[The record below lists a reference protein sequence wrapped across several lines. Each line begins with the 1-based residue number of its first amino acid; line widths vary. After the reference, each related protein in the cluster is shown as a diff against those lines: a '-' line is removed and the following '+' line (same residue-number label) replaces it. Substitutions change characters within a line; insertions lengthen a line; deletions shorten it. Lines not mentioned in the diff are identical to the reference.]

1 MINQLKKIFPS
12 LVVGTTEMIQSS
24 SFCWYIMDNGE
35 KIGIQKDELTS
46 KDKKLLQT
54 FLTPYKIQLPLPSE
68 QERNWQRIINQT
80 ATNID
85 IITKTPY
92 RFVYFTMNDEQI
104 EPTVFKESIQAMFDY
119 PIPMLWE
126 NEREG
131 MIIEE
136 QPTIVEESL
145 PYHQMIDVIMSDL
158 YVNVHFF
165 VGPYLNNY
173 HDAKDQYN
181 RMLTYAKIALSYS
194 NKPVI
199 NYQDAMPF
207 VLLEQTDNSFR
218 HHLIQVTLKEFT
230 TKQDFLKTIHT
241 FLTCNLNISETAKK
255 LFMHRNSLQYRIDK
269 FIEKTGID
277 IRQFHQ
283 AVTVYFALLANMHK
297 E

>member
-12 LVVGTTEMIQSS
+12 LIVGTTEMNQSS
-24 SFCWYIMDNGE
+24 SFYWYIMDNGK
-35 KIGIQKDELTS
+35 KIGILKDELTS

-54 FLTPYKIQLPLPSE
+54 FLTPYKVQLPFPSE
-68 QERNWQRIINQT
+68 QERNWQHIINQT
-80 ATNID
+80 AISID
-85 IITKTPY
+85 ITTKTPY

-104 EPTVFKESIQAMFDY
+104 EPTAFKESIQAMYDY
-119 PIPMLWE
+119 PIPILWE

-136 QPTIVEESL
+136 QPTIVEEGL

-194 NKPVI
+194 NKPVM

-218 HHLIQVTLKEFT
+218 HHLIQVILQDFT